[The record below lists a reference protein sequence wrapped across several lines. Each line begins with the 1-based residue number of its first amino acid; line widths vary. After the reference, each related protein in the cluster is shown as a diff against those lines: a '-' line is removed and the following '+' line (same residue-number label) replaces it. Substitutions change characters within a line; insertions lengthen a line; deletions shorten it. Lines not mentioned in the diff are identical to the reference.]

1 MSKSVA
7 SGTIV
12 GHLKYQIRNSLL
24 VVHNPNMTQ
33 QVKVPT
39 TKLEGLNLVDEYL
52 NSNTLINAS
61 KKKKVII

>member
-12 GHLKYQIRNSLL
+12 EHLKYQIRNSLL

-33 QVKVPT
+33 QVKAPS
-39 TKLEGLNLVDEYL
+39 TKFEQ
-52 NSNTLINAS
+52 
-61 KKKKVII
+61 